1 MRRLH
6 FLLRNPAA
14 PAVTSEVVWDPAG
27 RREEARRW
35 IWYGMV
41 LGLGLAP

>member
-1 MRRLH
+1 MYVGTPRYAG
-6 FLLRNPAA
+6 FFFYC
-14 PAVTSEVVWDPAG
+14 VTPEVVWG